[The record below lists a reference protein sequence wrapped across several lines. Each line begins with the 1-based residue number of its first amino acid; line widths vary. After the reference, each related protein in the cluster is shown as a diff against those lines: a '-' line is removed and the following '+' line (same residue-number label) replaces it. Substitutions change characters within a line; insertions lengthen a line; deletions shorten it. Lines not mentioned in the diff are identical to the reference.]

1 VSKELKKQIK
11 NHISNVN
18 SANDIYDIFRLL
30 NYSDDIIFDVSYKRD
45 KEDFGFKKEDYDR
58 IDNIYSILSFGD
70 HLPVFLLETTTLTPS
85 FIRSVATKFD
95 SIYMRFLLIFSITD
109 DYSDILFV
117 LPNREKVEPGKYKLK
132 LTKLNVNKDE
142 IKDKN
147 EYYTVIDTLSN
158 IYYDNEPRWRNV
170 WKKWREAFNVERV
183 TESFFEDYKTIFFR
197 LREKIKDQD
206 ISQKDA
212 HEFTL
217 QFLNRIMFIY
227 FVSKKGWLEY
237 PKFMRWFWNQYKQLN
252 NYGSDEFYEKWL
264 NQLFFNAFNNQ
275 YHKIEDLP
283 DEVKE
288 LLSGFP
294 YLNGGLFSENKYDLK
309 EVVIK
314 DSLFQDIFEF
324 FEKYNFTIKEDMP
337 FESEVAVD
345 PQMIGYVYESLANV
359 ADEIYDRND
368 MGIFYTPRVEVDFM
382 CRRSLVEYF
391 VKNLSDI
398 PKEKFYHFVFDLPED
413 KWKTEEYFSKK
424 GDWHKLESACDNL
437 SVVDPACGS
446 GAFLVGMLNVL
457 DELYKIIYK
466 HTERDMTD
474 FERKYRI
481 IQYSL
486 YGVDVMPWAIH
497 AAELRLWLQL
507 IIETELKGEELRK
520 SPLLPN
526 LNLNLRIGDS
536 LVQEVGGVSF
546 NVRTND
552 LDVSIRKKLDELKH
566 EKRLYYENSRT
577 ARFKDLGE
585 FKKEEIRLFEE
596 IIENRIERIHG
607 RMQFLLKDSKGRQS
621 TLEIETSPKVKISD
635 KRRTQSKNEIKELNE
650 EVKKLK
656 NIKEVLRDPEKK
668 PFVWDIDFAEIFGD
682 KNGFDIVIGN
692 PPYVRQEMISPPNK
706 IKSKVTPE
714 DKSEYKDK
722 LIRSVQEKFDI
733 VKKIG
738 KRSDYYIYFYFH
750 GISLLNENGTF
761 CFITSNSWLDVD
773 YGKSLQEFLLKYV
786 PIIAIYDN
794 PKRSFSH
801 ADVNTIIALFGSPL
815 IKKISSG
822 EMRYKINED
831 INEDPILNY
840 TAKFVMFKKPFE
852 SVVTAKNLI
861 EIEKI
866 NAKKGNELIE
876 FVENVVKT
884 HDYRVFPIIQ
894 GDLLEDGW
902 KYPSNYNKQSGR
914 FKKGHY
920 ETNKWGSK
928 YLRAPEIFY
937 TILRKGKNKLINLGS
952 ITDIKRGFTTGI
964 NHFFYL
970 PNQYY
975 DLIEKKD
982 YYALIPKVDG
992 IPNNL
997 LIEKK
1002 FLHPVLKSPKE
1013 CKSICVKPSNLKIK
1027 VFVCNKSK
1035 EELRDKKVLKYIEW
1049 GESQNFNNIPTVRSR
1064 RMWWDLGKKINS
1076 EIAWIKSVNDAHLT
1090 PTLSNKT
1097 LIDQR
1102 LYAIRPKKDVD
1113 SSMLKLLLNSFIIFL
1128 FKEIYGRVNLGEG
1141 VLDTAVYEIS
1151 KYYILDPKMINPKS
1165 SLNSIYEDI
1174 ALREIPSVFE
1184 ECSINPKKPIR
1195 EQEPHPFQD
1204 RMELENFIFNELEL
1218 DPNERK
1224 EVYWSVCELVKQ
1236 RLDKA
1241 DSVGR

>member
-1 VSKELKKQIK
+1 MSTELKKQIK

-58 IDNIYSILSFGD
+58 IENIYSILSFGD

-95 SIYMRFLLIFSITD
+95 SIYMRFSLIFSITD

-132 LTKLNVNKDE
+132 LTKLNVNKEE

-197 LREKIKDQD
+197 LRDKIKDQD

-283 DEVKE
+283 DEVKK

-294 YLNGGLFSENKYDLK
+294 YLNGGLFAENKYDLK

-391 VKNLSDI
+391 SKNLSDI
-398 PKEKFYHFVFDLPED
+398 PKEKFYHFIFDLPED
-413 KWKTEEYFSKK
+413 KWKTEEYFSKN
-424 GDWHKLESACDNL
+424 GYWHKLESACDNL

-466 HTERDMTD
+466 HTKRDMTD

-552 LDVSIRKKLDELKH
+552 LDSSIKKKLDQLKH
-566 EKRLYYENSRT
+566 EKRLYYENSRS
-577 ARFKDLGE
+577 ARFKDINE
-585 FKKEEIRLFEE
+585 FKSEEIRLFEE
-596 IIENRIERIHG
+596 IIKNRMERIHEKVE
-607 RMQFLLKDSKGRQS
+607 FLQKDSIRKQS
-621 TLEIETSPKVKISD
+621 TFRTKNPPKIKLTD
-635 KRRTQSKNEIKELNE
+635 KKQLKTKKDILNLKK
-650 EVKKLK
+650 EVKNLRKIKIVLK
-656 NIKEVLRDPEKK
+656 DPEKK
-668 PFVWDIDFAEIFGD
+668 PFVWDIDFAEIFGE
-682 KNGFDIVIGN
+682 KSGFDIVIGN
-692 PPYVRQEMISPPNK
+692 PPYVTRTNISPPEK
-706 IKSKVTPE
+706 IKKDVTKKE
-714 DKSEYKDK
+714 RDAYKKK
-722 LIRSVQEKFDI
+722 LVESVQNAFPSVEM
-733 VKKIG
+733 G
-738 KRSDYYIYFYFH
+738 TMSDYYVYFYFH
-750 GISLLNENGTF
+750 GLNLLNQKGVF
-761 CFITSNSWLDVD
+761 CFITSSSWLDVG
-773 YGKSLQEFLLKYV
+773 YGKVLQEFLLKNV

-801 ADVNTIIALFGSPL
+801 ADVNTIIALFGPPNISIEDSDL
-815 IKKISSG
+815 LKEDKIEFKMLKHTS
-822 EMRYKINED
+822 
-831 INEDPILNY
+831 
-840 TAKFVMFKKPFE
+840 KFVMFKKPFE
-852 SVVTAKNLI
+852 NVVNAKNLI
-861 EIEKI
+861 EIEAAESKTGDF
-866 NAKKGNELIE
+866 KFLSK
-876 FVENVVKT
+876 NVVKT
-884 HDYRVFPIIQ
+884 DDYRVFPILQ
-894 GDLLEDGW
+894 KDLFIDGTR
-902 KYPSNYNKQSGR
+902 PDENL
-914 FKKGHY
+914 KKIEKMTYVG
-920 ETNKWGSK
+920 NKWGGK
-928 YLRAPEIFY
+928 FLRAPDIFFE
-937 TILRKGKNKLINLGS
+937 KLVPQLNSKIKDIANVHLGLTS
-952 ITDIKRGFTTGI
+952 GY
-964 NHFFYL
+964 NPFFYL
-970 PNQYY
+970 KKDEIEKYG
-975 DLIEKKD
+975 IEKK
-982 YYALIPKVDG
+982 YLTPLI
-992 IPNNL
+992 
-997 LIEKK
+997 
-1002 FLHPVLKSPKE
+1002 KSPKD
-1013 CKSICVKPSNLKIK
+1013 CKNYYLTKMETQWYVLNIQDEKNDLSGTKA
-1027 VFVCNKSK
+1027 
-1035 EELRDKKVLKYIEW
+1035 LKYIEIAE
-1049 GESQNFNNIPTVRSR
+1049 ESGIPKRPYFKNKSI
-1064 RMWWDLGKKINS
+1064 KKWYKLPMFS
-1076 EIAWIKSVNDAHLT
+1076 APLLQ
-1090 PTLSNKT
+1090 P
-1097 LIDQR
+1097 
-1102 LYAIRPKKDVD
+1102 YDVD
-1113 SSMLKLLLNSFIIFL
+1113 KRHFTAYNPTDNCVDKRLVCIKPIKHNLFLWGYLNSIIGIL
-1128 FKEIYGRVNLGEG
+1128 MKELYG
-1141 VLDTAVYEIS
+1141 
-1151 KYYILDPKMINPKS
+1151 KS
-1165 SLNSIYEDI
+1165 SLGLGALDNSVKDVEQMLTFSSEQISSNILTKLESIKLSFGNQEISDI
-1174 ALREIPSVFE
+1174 FI
-1184 ECSINPKKPIR
+1184 ECGMNPKKPFEKQTPKPSSERSDLDNIFF
-1195 EQEPHPFQD
+1195 E
-1204 RMELENFIFNELEL
+1204 ELGLNK
-1218 DPNERK
+1218 NERI
-1224 EVYWSVCELVKQ
+1224 ELYRSVCDLVKN
-1236 RLDKA
+1236 RLYKA
-1241 DSVGR
+1241 KSLKGD

>member
-1 VSKELKKQIK
+1 MNTGLKKQIK
-11 NHISNVN
+11 KHISNLN
-18 SANDIYDIFRLL
+18 SADDVYNIFRLL
-30 NYSDDIIFDVSYKRD
+30 NFPDEMIFDVSYKRD
-45 KEDFGFKKEDYDR
+45 KEDFGFKKEDFER

-70 HLPVFLLETTTLTPS
+70 HLPVFLIETTTLTPS
-85 FIRSVATKFD
+85 FIRSVSIKFD
-95 SIYMRFLLIFSITD
+95 SMYMRFLLIFSITN
-109 DYSDILFV
+109 DYSNVLFV

-170 WKKWREAFNVERV
+170 WKKWRDAFNVERV
-183 TESFFEDYKTIFFR
+183 TESFFEDYKTVFFR
-197 LREKIKDQD
+197 LRDKIKEQN

-237 PKFMRWFWNQYKQLN
+237 SKFMSWFWNYYKKLN
-252 NYGSDEFYEKWL
+252 KYGSNDFYEKWL

-275 YHKIEDLP
+275 SHKIDGLP

-288 LLSGFP
+288 LLLGFP

-309 EVVIK
+309 EVDIK

-391 VKNLSDI
+391 SKNLSLI

-413 KWKTEEYFSKK
+413 KWKTEEYFSKN
-424 GDWHKLESACDNL
+424 GYWHKLESACDNL

-552 LDVSIRKKLDELKH
+552 LDFSLRKKLDELKH
-566 EKRLYYENSRT
+566 EKRQYFENSRT
-577 ARFKDLGE
+577 ARFKDLGQ
-585 FKKEEIRLFEE
+585 FQKEEIRLFEE
-596 IIENRIERIHG
+596 IIKNRIENIHDKIE
-607 RMQFLLKDSKGRQS
+607 FLQKDSKRKQS
-621 TLEIETSPKVKISD
+621 TLGIVKTKKTFDD
-635 KRRTQSKNEIKELNE
+635 KKRTKTKNEITEFQD
-650 EVKKLK
+650 EVKKLRK
-656 NIKEVLRDPEKK
+656 IKEILNDPEKK

-692 PPYVRQEMISPPNK
+692 PPYVRQELISPPNE
-706 IKSKVTPE
+706 IKSSVTTE
-714 DKSEYKDK
+714 EKAKYKEK
-722 LIRSVQEKFDI
+722 LIKSVLDKFSVVKKFD
-733 VKKIG
+733 

-750 GISLLNENGTF
+750 GLSLLNENGTF
-761 CFITSNSWLDVD
+761 CFITSNSWLDVG
-773 YGKSLQEFLLKYV
+773 YGKNLQEFLLKFV
-786 PIIAIYDN
+786 PIHAIYDN
-794 PKRSFSH
+794 PKRSFEH
-801 ADVNTIIALFGSPL
+801 ADVNTIITLFGA
-815 IKKISSG
+815 
-822 EMRYKINED
+822 
-831 INEDPILNY
+831 PILKDIEESYMKLNEKDNLHILNN

-852 SVVTAKNLI
+852 SVSNATNLI

-866 NAKKGNELIE
+866 QCSKGNEIIE
-876 FVENVVKT
+876 LVKNVLT
-884 HDYRVFPIIQ
+884 DPDFRAFPVFQ
-894 GDLLEDGW
+894 EDLLEDGW
-902 KYPSNYNKQSGR
+902 KYPDNYDITKGR
-914 FKKGHY
+914 FKKGTY
-920 ETNKWGSK
+920 ESNKWGSK
-928 YLRAPEIFY
+928 YLRAPDIFY
-937 TILRKGKNKLINLGS
+937 TILEKGKGNILEIGSLGEVRYP
-952 ITDIKRGFTTGI
+952 IKTGI
-964 NHFFYL
+964 NKFFYINKNDPKL
-970 PNQYY
+970 QE
-975 DLIEKKD
+975 IEKEF
-982 YYALIPKVDG
+982 LISV
-992 IPNNL
+992 
-997 LIEKK
+997 
-1002 FLHPVLKSPKE
+1002 VKS
-1013 CKSICVKPSNLKIK
+1013 
-1027 VFVCNKSK
+1027 SK
-1035 EELRDKKVLKYIEW
+1035 EFHQI
-1049 GESQNFNNIPTVRSR
+1049 
-1064 RMWWDLGKKINS
+1064 M
-1076 EIAWIKSVNDAHLT
+1076 
-1090 PTLSNKT
+1090 
-1097 LIDQR
+1097 
-1102 LYAIRPKKDVD
+1102 PKKDDLNYYLFSCNYSKKALEETGKKGALDYIKWGEKQTTTARQKTKEGIPWPKVPSVKGRTFWYSIESIKPAHILCNRFFD
-1113 SSMLKLLLNSFIIFL
+1113 VRFFYGTFDFDVIEDQTFYGLTLKKEYINSKYVVVALLNSTISVL
-1128 FKEIYGRVNLGEG
+1128 FTELLGRVALGEG
-1141 VLDTAVYEIS
+1141 VLQFAKYEMAKNLVYLPIESIDKTKVEKIFLDLSHRDITTIFSEIG
-1151 KYYILDPKMINPKS
+1151 INPDK
-1165 SLNSIYEDI
+1165 DI
-1174 ALREIPSVFE
+1174 R
-1184 ECSINPKKPIR
+1184 N
-1195 EQEPHPFQD
+1195 QEPKLQKD
-1204 RMELENFIFNELEL
+1204 RAKLDNIIFNELGLTEA
-1218 DPNERK
+1218 ERK
-1224 EVYWSVCELVKQ
+1224 EVYWCVCELVKQ

-1241 DSVGR
+1241 MSLKGD